1 MIAYYTI
8 WKTLS
13 QEFET
18 AGFRKTRKAVWYLNS
33 IPQKN
38 TSAVRLYCLTL
49 EVLSY
54 ISFFY

>member
-1 MIAYYTI
+1 MIAHYTI

-38 TSAVRLYCLTL
+38 TSAVRLFCLSL

-54 ISFFY
+54 I

>member
-33 IPQKN
+33 IPKKK

-54 ISFFY
+54 M